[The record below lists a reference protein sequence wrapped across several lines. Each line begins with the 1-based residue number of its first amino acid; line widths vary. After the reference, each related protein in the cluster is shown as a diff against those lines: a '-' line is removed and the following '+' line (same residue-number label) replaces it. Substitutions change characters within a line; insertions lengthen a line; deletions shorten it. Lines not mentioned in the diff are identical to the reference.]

1 MKTIL
6 EPTQKT
12 PGIYIDESSCLLY
25 IAGRLIPENPEVFF
39 EKLHTQ
45 YALFFSESKRKI
57 LKFDLEYFNTGAAR
71 YLYKFFTSIKDAS
84 NLSITWVYETDDEDI
99 FESGKEFENLTGLKF
114 DFEIK

>member
-12 PGIYIDESSCLLY
+12 PGIYIDESQYQLV
-25 IAGRLIPENPEVFF
+25 IKGRLIPENPEIFF
-39 EKLHTQ
+39 EDLKSHFT
-45 YALFFSESKRKI
+45 LFYKKFNETI

-71 YLYKFFTSIKDAS
+71 YLYRFFVEIKESQDISI
-84 NLSITWVYETDDEDI
+84 IWVYEADDEDI
-99 FESGKEFENLTGLKF
+99 LESGKEFEELTGLQF

>member
-12 PGIYIDESSCLLY
+12 PGIYIDESSCQLS

-39 EKLHTQ
+39 KELHTQ
-45 YALFFSESKRKI
+45 YASFFDKFTEISI
-57 LKFDLEYFNTGAAR
+57 KFDLEYFNTGAAR

-114 DFEIK
+114 DFETK